1 MDYLLLINLNKDNG
15 MISDTFYYFLD
26 DLENRRV
33 RRGTQRKITTLC
45 VPPRPLRLIFFAMT
59 H

>member
-1 MDYLLLINLNKDNG
+1 MKYRTLPNLE
-15 MISDTFYYFLD
+15 TFYYFLD
-26 DLENRRV
+26 DPENRRV

-45 VPPRPLRLIFFAMT
+45 DPPRSLRLIFFAMT